1 MFRNKLKRRSSVFY
15 RENELPPITDTRS
28 EFGGDDGAP
37 DDPVAGEGGDR
48 SRDRLPL
55 YVESMWNSI
64 TTSSQAVTSAVQ
76 NHIVSK
82 IPMLGKCIHMKATE
96 VDSYMLMMKAKLSCP
111 ISISLIA
118 GSCSQPLS
126 HKNHQFYYH

>member
-1 MFRNKLKRRSSVFY
+1 MFRNKLKRRSSIFY
-15 RENELPPITDTRS
+15 RENELPPITDSRS

-48 SRDRLPL
+48 RRDRLPL

-82 IPMLGKCIHMKATE
+82 IPMLGKCIHNTYLGKMKT
-96 VDSYMLMMKAKLSCP
+96 KLPSP
-111 ISISLIA
+111 ICVLLSLLAVAHNIYVIRND
-118 GSCSQPLS
+118 
-126 HKNHQFYYH
+126 KFYFIEYL

>member
-37 DDPVAGEGGDR
+37 DDPVAGEGGER
-48 SRDRLPL
+48 RRDRLPL

-82 IPMLGKCIHMKATE
+82 IPMLGKLLTSFM
-96 VDSYMLMMKAKLSCP
+96 S
-111 ISISLIA
+111 
-118 GSCSQPLS
+118 
-126 HKNHQFYYH
+126 

>member
-15 RENELPPITDTRS
+15 RENELPPITDMRS

-37 DDPVAGEGGDR
+37 DDPVAGEGGER
-48 SRDRLPL
+48 RRERLPL

-82 IPMLGKCIHMKATE
+82 IPMLGKCIHNTYLSKMKT
-96 VDSYMLMMKAKLSCP
+96 KLPSP
-111 ISISLIA
+111 ICMFLSLLAVAHNIYVIRND
-118 GSCSQPLS
+118 
-126 HKNHQFYYH
+126 KFYFIEYL